1 MYYVYILTNQYNTVV
16 YTGVTNNLERRL
28 YEHRNH
34 LVDGFTKRYNLNKL
48 IYFETTSDVRSAIE
62 REKQIKGWTRAK
74 KNALIESVN
83 PKWNDISLEWKWVTP
98 VILRHFVPKNR
109 TRTIQSTT
117 RRVMR
122 FLISFGMTPLGLVLS
137 FWAQRR
143 IVTHPAGALSFWSR
157 RLKNRITTKAEYRP
171 TVNAILRS
179 LRLLSMTVWQ

>member
-83 PKWNDISLEWKWVTP
+83 PQWNDISFEWK
-98 VILRHFVPKNR
+98 
-109 TRTIQSTT
+109 
-117 RRVMR
+117 
-122 FLISFGMTPLGLVLS
+122 
-137 FWAQRR
+137 
-143 IVTHPAGALSFWSR
+143 
-157 RLKNRITTKAEYRP
+157 
-171 TVNAILRS
+171 
-179 LRLLSMTVWQ
+179 